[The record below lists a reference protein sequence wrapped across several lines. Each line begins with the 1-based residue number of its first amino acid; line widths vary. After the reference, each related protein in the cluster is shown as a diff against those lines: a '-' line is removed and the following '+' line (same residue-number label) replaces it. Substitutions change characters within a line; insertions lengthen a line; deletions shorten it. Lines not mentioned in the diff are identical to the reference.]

1 MFSSWTHSFASTIL
15 AVVLAVLSVC
25 CSPVIVRAQTALQP
39 AVVSITLYNDTN
51 CTVPYS
57 TSVYNLAS
65 LSSPGV
71 GSGGYAC
78 LNSSVP
84 QVAAAGWSN
93 VQALYQFAGNV
104 QQLTVHYWPANTNC
118 DLGAGPLSAVSLVEP
133 VSAPGTCV
141 RGSMYGIDAYGNDT
155 GSIVVG
161 GRFAVITSP
170 NAAASAS
177 VTTSLAALVIAVV
190 VVLTL

>member
-1 MFSSWTHSFASTIL
+1 MFCHWTIV

-25 CSPVIVRAQTALQP
+25 CSPAVVRAQTALQP
-39 AVVSITLYNDTN
+39 AVVSLTLYNDTN

-93 VQALYQFAGNV
+93 VQAVYQFAGNV
-104 QQLTVHYWPANTNC
+104 HQLTAHYWPANTNC
-118 DLGAGPLSAVSLVEP
+118 DLGAVPWSAVSLIEP

-141 RGSMYGIDAYGNDT
+141 SASIYGTNANGNDT
-155 GSIVVG
+155 GNIVVS
-161 GRFAVITSP
+161 GRFAVIIAP

-177 VTTSLAALVIAVV
+177 VATSLAVLFIAVV